1 MFRSAIDDI
10 INALQD
16 PEFAKEYGAEM
27 AKLSFSNT
35 LFNARNVTKI
45 TQKELADNLG
55 LSQPYIARLESG
67 EANPTL
73 SVMGRIL
80 ATLGFRISTDTAP
93 LIPTNY
99 IPPQLQVDVS
109 AIKVAIADPM
119 DNLWGTLWE
128 RNPQNAS
135 SAELIGGKYETV
147 A

>member
-10 INALQD
+10 VSALQD

-35 LFNARNVTKI
+35 LFNARSVTKI
-45 TQKELADNLG
+45 TQQELADNLG

-93 LIPTNY
+93 LIPTND
-99 IPPQLQVDVS
+99 IPLQLQGSVS
-109 AIKVAIADPM
+109 VMSVATADPL
-119 DNLWGTLWE
+119 DNAWGIIWE
-128 RNPQNAS
+128 RNPQSAS
-135 SAELIGGKYETV
+135 NTEISGGKYATV

>member
-55 LSQPYIARLESG
+55 LSQPYIAKLESG

-93 LIPTNY
+93 LIPTND
-99 IPPQLQVDVS
+99 IPLQLEVG
-109 AIKVAIADPM
+109 AFATNVATADPLE
-119 DNLWGTLWE
+119 NLWATLWE
-128 RNPQNAS
+128 YNPQSAS

>member
-1 MFRSAIDDI
+1 MFRSVIDDI
-10 INALQD
+10 INDLQD

-55 LSQPYIARLESG
+55 LSQPYIAKLESG

-73 SVMGRIL
+73 SVVGSIL
-80 ATLGFRISTDTAP
+80 ATLGFRLSTDTIP
-93 LIPTNY
+93 LIPTND
-99 IPPQLQVDVS
+99 IPLQPEVGVFVTDVFTT
-109 AIKVAIADPM
+109 ATQ

-128 RNPQNAS
+128 RNPQSAS
-135 SAELIGGKYETV
+135 NAELIGGKYATV